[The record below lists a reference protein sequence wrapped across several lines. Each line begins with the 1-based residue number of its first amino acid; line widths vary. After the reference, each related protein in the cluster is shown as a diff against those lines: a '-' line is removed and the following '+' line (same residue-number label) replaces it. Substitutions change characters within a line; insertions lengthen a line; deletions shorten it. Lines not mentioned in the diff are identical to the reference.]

1 MTVSTRVIKLFLSRH
16 NADYVPLGSGL
27 RLQVIP
33 TIADLPRC
41 QKHHFAAFVQENL
54 MLVVWDD
61 NPRKLIERAEGIENS
76 LLAKIWGS
84 EEQQEYD
91 EKKSA
96 AASVIDLGI
105 VAEGGDPE
113 DPYATEKR
121 PLLLITAVQVA
132 LTLTLM
138 ITTLSLGWKQL
149 AMQVA
154 VDGSYTRLALL
165 AVTPL
170 QMFVSLFFMQ
180 VIVTNLLQI
189 LGPISQLNM
198 NTRFYSGVSP
208 RQLDRNIVQLPH
220 VTIQMPVY
228 KEGLVAVIQPTILS
242 LKAAISTY
250 EMQGGTANIFIN
262 DDGMQL
268 IPDADAQARRDFY
281 EEHSI
286 GWVARPGHNPEGK
299 GHDETKRTFNRKGK
313 FKKAS
318 NMNYALS
325 VSNKVEDKLMYVN
338 RHPAWT
344 QSEEYAAYDECLR
357 QVLEEAE
364 GEAWAEGNIRVG
376 DYILLIDSDTRV
388 PVDCLLDAASEMEQS
403 PEVGILQYSSG
414 VMQVTDSFFEN
425 GITFFTNLIYS
436 AIRYAIAN
444 GDVSPFVGHNAVLR
458 WSAVQCVSFTD
469 EDGYEKYWSESTV
482 SEDFDMSLRLQVQ
495 GYTIRLGAYPG
506 DGFKEGVSLTVYD
519 ELARWEKYAY
529 GCNELIFNPFRYWFT
544 RGPFTK
550 LIRSFIWSNI
560 KITTKVTNLAYIGNY
575 YGIAAAWVLTLAN
588 YFIMGWYNGYVDKY
602 YLDSFKVYF
611 SLVVV
616 FAGLGNISLAVLR
629 YRLSEKSLFGSRK
642 YSLLLS
648 VHESD
653 ANIFHSLGKL
663 QVVASHDHLH
673 GWYLHPRLPGYL
685 VPFLRDQHAM
695 GCHR

>member
-16 NADYVPLGSGL
+16 NADYVPLGQGL

-33 TIADLPRC
+33 SIADLPRC

-61 NPRKLIERAEGIENS
+61 NPKNLIKRAEGIENS
-76 LLAKIWGS
+76 LLAKIWGND
-84 EEQQEYD
+84 EQTEYD

-113 DPYATEKR
+113 DPYASEKR
-121 PLLLITAVQVA
+121 PLLLITAISVG
-132 LTLTLM
+132 LTFTLM
-138 ITTLSLGWKQL
+138 LATLALGWRQL
-149 AMQVA
+149 AIQSA
-154 VDGSYTRLALL
+154 GDGTYLRLALL
-165 AVTPL
+165 VATPA

-180 VIVTNLLQI
+180 VIITNLFQMF
-189 LGPISQLNM
+189 GPISQLNM

-208 RQLDRNIVQLPH
+208 RQLDRNLVTLPH

-250 EMQGGTANIFIN
+250 EMQGGTANIFVN

-268 IPDADAQARRDFY
+268 ISEADAQARRDFY

-299 GHDETKRTFNRKGK
+299 GHDESKRTFNRKGK

-325 VSNKVEDKLMYVN
+325 VSNKVEDKLLLVQRGDN
-338 RHPAWT
+338 WT
-344 QSEEYAAYDECLR
+344 QSDEYAAYDDCLR
-357 QVLEEAE
+357 EVLVEAD
-364 GEAWAEGNIRVG
+364 GEAWAEGNIRMG

-414 VMQVTDSFFEN
+414 VMQVTDSYFEN

-444 GDVSPFVGHNAVLR
+444 GDVAPFVGHNAILR
-458 WSAVQCVSFTD
+458 WSAVQCVAFED

-495 GYTIRLGAYPG
+495 GYTLRLGAYTG

-529 GCNELIFNPFRYWFT
+529 GCNELIFNPFKYWLT

-550 LIRSFIWSNI
+550 LIRSFIFSPI

-575 YGIAAAWVLTLAN
+575 YGIAVAWILTLAN
-588 YFIMGWYNGYVDKY
+588 YFLTGWYNAYLDKY
-602 YLDSFKVYF
+602 YLDSFKIYF

-616 FAGLGNISLAVLR
+616 FLALGNVSLAVLR
-629 YRLSEKSLFGSRK
+629 YRLSERSLFGSRK
-642 YSLLLS
+642 FFPFTISCRS
-648 VHESD
+648 I
-653 ANIFHSLGKL
+653 ANIFIQSGKT
-663 QVVASHDHLH
+663 SS
-673 GWYLHPRLPGYL
+673 G
-685 VPFLRDQHAM
+685 FLS
-695 GCHR
+695 